1 MANIIKRAEPSELER
16 SARDTLKHLRGW
28 HPLRARVYGPEV
40 SLSYVGNRIFVNRKK
55 FDGKSF
61 EEKDLG
67 DVIRDEGIRS
77 VDFQDLGNDNTAAS
91 SVASRAGMI
100 WRRFVGEYFAKNSP
114 SPTLKNHLYCLTG
127 VKIDDPTAVTIAPNV
142 TMEYIRPNLV
152 HIGNGTIIG
161 EDVDIWAHTLEAGR
175 YVIGHVD
182 IGERCTVGV
191 GSIIWPGAVIEDG
204 AKIESPCTIAGRV
217 EPGQVVPAYTKI
229 GFQKTT

>member
-77 VDFQDLGNDNTAAS
+77 VDFQDFCEFTG
-91 SVASRAGMI
+91 
-100 WRRFVGEYFAKNSP
+100 FVRICGVNVNS
-114 SPTLKNHLYCLTG
+114 LDFC
-127 VKIDDPTAVTIAPNV
+127 V
-142 TMEYIRPNLV
+142 
-152 HIGNGTIIG
+152 
-161 EDVDIWAHTLEAGR
+161 
-175 YVIGHVD
+175 
-182 IGERCTVGV
+182 
-191 GSIIWPGAVIEDG
+191 
-204 AKIESPCTIAGRV
+204 
-217 EPGQVVPAYTKI
+217 
-229 GFQKTT
+229 F